1 MIAFISTFIVIAS
14 LVLGVVGVV
23 WAARDRLIDDGVLAL
38 SAALLLA
45 LIAQAGVALARSEP
59 ISDGGERATFLAYAC
74 TLPLVPVGAAFLA
87 IKEKSRFGMVVVAV
101 GAFAVLVM
109 TARMGQIWGMYA

>member
-1 MIAFISTFIVIAS
+1 MIAYVSTFIAIVS
-14 LVLGVVGVV
+14 LVLGVIGVV
-23 WAARDRLIDDGVLAL
+23 WAIRDRLINDTVLAL
-38 SAALLLA
+38 SAALLLG
-45 LIAQAGVALARSEP
+45 LLAQAGVALARSGP
-59 ISDGGERATFLAYAC
+59 ITDGGERATFLAYAC
-74 TLPLVPVGAAFLA
+74 TLPLVPIGAAFLA